1 MTNDSPHQ
9 LALIAPT
16 YLAATFKDLISIY
29 REYQI
34 KLTEKY
40 KNFLKILMSTMPAHV
55 S

>member
-1 MTNDSPHQ
+1 M
-9 LALIAPT
+9 
-16 YLAATFKDLISIY
+16 LAAIFEDLISIN

-40 KNFLKILMSTMPAHV
+40 KNFLKILTSTMPAHV

>member
-1 MTNDSPHQ
+1 M
-9 LALIAPT
+9 
-16 YLAATFKDLISIY
+16 LAAIFEDLISIN

-40 KNFLKILMSTMPAHV
+40 KNFLKILMNTMPAHV

>member
-1 MTNDSPHQ
+1 M
-9 LALIAPT
+9 LAVI
-16 YLAATFKDLISIY
+16 FEDLISIN

-40 KNFLKILMSTMPAHV
+40 KNFLKILTIAMPTHV